1 MILYNLT
8 CSTGHEFEAWFRN
21 GDAYGEQTEAGA
33 VSCPHCGDVEV
44 RKAPM
49 APSLGK
55 GVAKREDARR
65 DVLVE
70 LRRMVESQFEDVGG
84 RFAEEARQ
92 IHYGEAEARPIYGQ
106 ATPEEV
112 KDLLDEEIPVLPL
125 PAKVGHDA

>member
-8 CSTGHEFEAWFRN
+8 CSAGHEFEAWFRN
-21 GDAYGEQTEAGA
+21 GDAYTEQSASGA
-33 VSCPHCGDVEV
+33 IACPECGGVEV

-49 APSLGK
+49 APSIGK
-55 GVAKREDARR
+55 GVARR
-65 DVLVE
+65 QDVLAQ
-70 LRRMVESQFEDVGG
+70 LRQLVESRFENVGG

-106 ATPEEV
+106 ATVEEV

-125 PAKVGHDA
+125 PIKVEHDG

>member
-8 CSTGHEFEAWFRN
+8 CSAGHEFEAWFRN
-21 GDAYGEQTEAGA
+21 GDAYGEQEARGA
-33 VSCPHCGDVEV
+33 IACPDCGDVAV

-49 APSLGK
+49 APSIGK
-55 GVAKREDARR
+55 GVARRQDALAELRQ
-65 DVLVE
+65 LVE
-70 LRRMVESQFEDVGG
+70 NRFENVGE

-106 ATPEEV
+106 ATAEEV

-125 PAKVGHDA
+125 PVKVGHDA